1 MSVPLDAIPPEDI
14 CKALGIT
21 RRKLL
26 ALARAGKIP
35 SVRIDRKTTVFRRS
49 KIEAF
54 LKNREEPAT

>member
-1 MSVPLDAIPPEDI
+1 MSVPLDVMSADSVAE
-14 CKALGIT
+14 AMGIT

-26 ALARAGKIP
+26 TLARAGKIP

-54 LKNREEPAT
+54 LAKREEPAT